1 MVFPNMV
8 GLFFLFPVVKKQLAR
23 FLGAFNSEKDC

>member
-8 GLFFLFPVVKKQLAR
+8 GLYFLFPVVKKQLNRYLKAI
-23 FLGAFNSEKDC
+23 KDVI

>member
-8 GLFFLFPVVKKQLAR
+8 GLYFLFPVVKKELQKYLKAIR
-23 FLGAFNSEKDC
+23 